1 MVGRI
6 ALLFVIGSSVVVT
19 ELAAQTSTPSFEVAS
34 IKRSARPLGGG
45 SIGVQPGGR
54 FSAVNMPL
62 STMIEWAYGVRQP
75 QLIDAPDWV
84 KNETFDVNAK
94 PAGEVPRAET
104 LLMLR
109 SLLAERFKLVLKTEQ
124 RELAVQELSRIRE
137 DGQLGPRLVKLTSD
151 APDACRNMLLP
162 PQSDPPGALSVR
174 RCGNPGEIIGR
185 TNFLAFQALTVDK
198 TGLTGEWAV
207 SLFFAPEGELTR
219 RGAPADPNLPS
230 LSTAIQEQ
238 LFLRLRRTRA
248 LMDVLV
254 IQSVER
260 PTED

>member
-19 ELAAQTSTPSFEVAS
+19 EPAAQTSTPSFEVAS

-54 FSAVNMPL
+54 FSAINMPL
-62 STMIEWAYGVRQP
+62 TRLIEVAYGVREP
-75 QLIDAPDWV
+75 QVIDAPDWV

-94 PAGEVPRAET
+94 PAGEVTRAET
-104 LLMLR
+104 LLMVR

-137 DGQLGPRLVKLTSD
+137 DGQVGPGLVKLTSD
-151 APDACRNMLLP
+151 APDACRNTLP
-162 PQSDPPGALSVR
+162 PQSEPPGALSVR

-185 TNFLAFQALTVDK
+185 TNFLAFRALTVDK

-207 SLFFAPEGELTR
+207 YLFFAPEGELTPR
-219 RGAPADPNLPS
+219 RATVDPNLPS

-238 LFLRLRRTRA
+238 LFLRLRATRA